1 MSTVRVVTPRYSDE
15 ELALQTSLYIA
26 LRRASG
32 RVIDL
37 VWFRQNPECARAVLE
52 YADTMTDRDVK
63 ESARRL
69 RLTQLNEITASRS

>member
-1 MSTVRVVTPRYSDE
+1 MSTVRVAAPRYSDE
-15 ELALQTSLYIA
+15 ELALQTNLYIA

-37 VWFRQNPECARAVLE
+37 VWFRQNQEYARAVLE

-69 RLTQLNEITASRS
+69 RLTQSNDITASRG

>member
-37 VWFRQNPECARAVLE
+37 VWFRQNPEYARAVLE